1 MSRIHDAL
9 KRAELRQAPP
19 DTETMPPPEPRAAG
33 ASVVSLD
40 ESRPDSSFVEMEQA
54 LIACPPKAWKPDLNT
69 MLFFAPQEGRPG
81 MEQFRTLRSRLGLA
95 RNDRPAL
102 KKVLISSALPQEGK
116 STVAANLAQVIVYQ
130 DGPRVLLIDADL
142 RAPCLHQELGAPSAP
157 GLAEYMRGDCEE
169 LEIIQR
175 GPLENLYF
183 IPAGAAISNPAEQI
197 ANGRMKFLLD
207 RIEPLFDWIIIDSSP
222 AAVVSDASVL
232 ATHCDGVLLV
242 VRSGVTPIERA
253 KQACDEFHE
262 SKLLGVVLNAANDG
276 KGPYGQEYSQSTRV
290 P

>member
-9 KRAELRQAPP
+9 KRAELRQTTP
-19 DTETMPPPEPRAAG
+19 ETGTMLSPETRVEG
-33 ASVVSLD
+33 ASVVGLD
-40 ESRPDSSFVEMEQA
+40 ESRADVSLVEMERA
-54 LIACPPKAWKPDLNT
+54 LVACPPTAWKPDLNT

-95 RNDRPAL
+95 RNDRPSL

-142 RAPCLHQELGAPSAP
+142 RTPCLHQELGAPLAP
-157 GLAEYMRGDCEE
+157 GVVEYMKGDCEE
-169 LEIIQR
+169 LSIIQR
-175 GPLENLYF
+175 GPLSNLYF
-183 IPAGAAISNPAEQI
+183 IPAGSAISNPAEQI
-197 ANGRMKFLLD
+197 ANGRMKALLD
-207 RIEPLFDWIIIDSSP
+207 RLEPLFDWIIIDSSP

-253 KQACDEFHE
+253 KQACNEFHE

-276 KGPYGQEYSQSTRV
+276 IGPYGQEYARAL
-290 P
+290 

>member
-9 KRAELRQAPP
+9 KRAELRQTTPE
-19 DTETMPPPEPRAAG
+19 TGTMPSPEARVAG

-40 ESRPDSSFVEMEQA
+40 ESRTDASLVEMERA
-54 LIACPPKAWKPDLNT
+54 LVACPPAAWKPDLNT

-95 RNDRPAL
+95 RNDRPSL

-142 RAPCLHQELGAPSAP
+142 RTPCLHQELGAPPAP
-157 GLAEYMRGDCEE
+157 GLAEYMKGDCEE
-169 LEIIQR
+169 LSIIQR
-175 GPLENLYF
+175 GPLQNLYF
-183 IPAGAAISNPAEQI
+183 IPAGTAISNPAEQI
-197 ANGRMKFLLD
+197 ANGRMKALLD
-207 RIEPLFDWIIIDSSP
+207 RVEPLFDWIIIDSSP

-253 KQACDEFHE
+253 KQACNEFHE
-262 SKLLGVVLNAANDG
+262 SKLLGVVLNAASNG
-276 KGPYGQEYSQSTRV
+276 QGPYGREYGQSTRTF
-290 P
+290 